1 MQRDLHVCFRHHFC
15 GTISPQT
22 ALTCKYFPSSR
33 LSSQVS
39 LYTYFILLHSSNQSI
54 MIFKDEFAI
63 YHLIL
68 VWMCMCKYVCIYR
81 IAWEFTHFEGS
92 NPSVGHILSSS
103 NCFTN
108 IENYSA
114 SLVVIKCPLPDLS
127 SYFTFLLPATF
138 CLFWVHVFFKWQ
150 SFAAILWNT

>member
-1 MQRDLHVCFRHHFC
+1 MCVS
-15 GTISPQT
+15 GTIFVGQFHPKLPLPAST
-22 ALTCKYFPSSR
+22 
-33 LSSQVS
+33 S
-39 LYTYFILLHSSNQSI
+39 LPPDSLVKSLFILILFYYILQIKELWFLKMFS
-54 MIFKDEFAI
+54 I

-68 VWMCMCKYVCIYR
+68 VWIYMCCIYVCIYR
-81 IAWEFTHFEGS
+81 VAWEFTHFEGS